1 MARIEHNEIALTD
14 ERSTIVTKITSIF
27 DWISEAAVTF
37 VTLGAALFIL
47 AAMTVASWKIL
58 VS

>member
-1 MARIEHNEIALTD
+1 MARIEHNEFALPE
-14 ERSTIVTKITSIF
+14 ERSNIFTAIVSIF
-27 DWISEAAVTF
+27 DWLSEATLTVVT
-37 VTLGAALFIL
+37 VGAALFIL